1 MDKHISLARELGYE
15 GQELRDYLKRQQ
27 DLEREERLAQRE
39 YEKEKRE
46 AEQKDKEREEKDKE
60 REQKDKEREQKEKDR
75 EQKDKDREL
84 EKLRIEAEKL
94 KIEAARKDKEMEMEK
109 EIALKKIEAEVE
121 LKKIEAETTS
131 HPWGPKEKSSNP
143 RSPKLPYFD
152 EHTDKMDSYLTRFES
167 YALSNKWDPS
177 MWASYLSA
185 LLKGRALEVFVRLSR
200 DDQSD
205 YGQIKEALLTNFDL
219 TERSFRKKFRDCRPE
234 KAETFRQ
241 FSGRLASYLDKWLGL
256 AKVEKTYEAV
266 CDFLARDQFL
276 DCCSHELYLYL
287 KPKPFKA
294 IDELAHEADLFADA
308 KGGVPLCISKGQH
321 KSRGVDQAQPKVEL
335 KQDQRPVIQCKI
347 CGKPHPTYKC
357 WNNPDNKKVA
367 SSAEFDSQYR
377 GGNSNW
383 GQDRNRGQVDQRDNH
398 YNSHNDNNY
407 RTVHQVNFCKIN
419 SDVGKGQDKFSF
431 PSSSSEGLPHKD
443 SKGTCHFPRS
453 RLPTAIGTVNGKEI
467 RVLRDTGCTGVVVRR
482 SLVSDGQMLN
492 KQSGVTLI
500 NNYKQRCP
508 MARINIDC
516 PFFRGTTDAL
526 CIDDPAHDLV
536 IGNIEGSKFPDMTH
550 FSSGVVNKK
559 RSKKSRKDRKV
570 KWADKFIRQH
580 RQELCMMQA
589 SDAKL
594 ADIRRR
600 VESGSVTK
608 GRSFS
613 SGETKFIRRNG
624 LIYRHFKKNA
634 NVSLQLVVPSSLTH
648 SVMNLA
654 HESRKVVNH
663 RGRKETIS
671 KVLDEFYWPGVC
683 REVTQFCRSC
693 ATCQRTNHNI
703 KVAMTHC
710 CSVPQRNIS
719 SKEAVVSRTRRTES
733 QTERR
738 RSYGSGRRCPIPY
751 YWRNMTVT
759 ESSSQC

>member
-1 MDKHISLARELGYE
+1 
-15 GQELRDYLKRQQ
+15 
-27 DLEREERLAQRE
+27 
-39 YEKEKRE
+39 
-46 AEQKDKEREEKDKE
+46 
-60 REQKDKEREQKEKDR
+60 
-75 EQKDKDREL
+75 
-84 EKLRIEAEKL
+84 
-94 KIEAARKDKEMEMEK
+94 
-109 EIALKKIEAEVE
+109 
-121 LKKIEAETTS
+121 
-131 HPWGPKEKSSNP
+131 
-143 RSPKLPYFD
+143 
-152 EHTDKMDSYLTRFES
+152 MDSYLTRFES

-287 KPKPFKA
+287 KPKPFKVLG
-294 IDELAHEADLFADA
+294 ELAHEADLFADA
-308 KGGVPLCISKGQH
+308 KGGVPLCISKGKH
-321 KSRGVDQAQPKVEL
+321 ESKGVDQAPPKVEP
-335 KQDQRPVIQCKI
+335 KQDQRPIVKCKI

-367 SSAEFDSQYR
+367 SSAEFNSQYR

-383 GQDRNRGQVDQRDNH
+383 GQDRNFGRVDQRDNF
-398 YNSHNDNNY
+398 NNNY
-407 RTVHQVNFCKIN
+407 RTDHQVNFCKIDCK
-419 SDVGKGQDKFSF
+419 SLDIGKGQAKFSS
-431 PSSSSEGLPHKD
+431 PQSSTKGLPHKN

-453 RLPTAIGTVNGKEI
+453 RLPTAVGTVNGKEV
-467 RVLRDTGCTGVVVRR
+467 RVLRDTCCTGVVVRR
-482 SLVSDGQMLN
+482 SLVADGQMLN

-516 PFFRGTTDAL
+516 PFFRGITDAL

-536 IGNIEGSKFPDMTH
+536 IGNIEGSKFPDITH
-550 FSSGVVNKK
+550 FSSGVVKNKQS
-559 RSKKSRKDRKV
+559 REDRRKDRKV
-570 KWADKFIRQH
+570 KVADKFIRQH

-589 SDAKL
+589 SDSKL
-594 ADIRRR
+594 EDIRRR
-600 VESGSVTK
+600 VESGSVT
-608 GRSFS
+608 RSRGFS

-693 ATCQRTNHNI
+693 AICQRTTHNI

-719 SKEAVVSRTRRTES
+719 SKEAVVSRTRRTDS

-759 ESSSQC
+759 DSSSQC

>member
-1 MDKHISLARELGYE
+1 M
-15 GQELRDYLKRQQ
+15 
-27 DLEREERLAQRE
+27 AQRE
-39 YEKEKRE
+39 YEKEKKE
-46 AEQKDKEREEKDKE
+46 A
-60 REQKDKEREQKEKDR
+60 EQKDKEREQKEKDR

-294 IDELAHEADLFADA
+294 IEELAHEADLFADA
-308 KGGVPLCISKGQH
+308 KGGVPLCITKGRQESKVVG
-321 KSRGVDQAQPKVEL
+321 QAQPKVEP
-335 KQDQRPVIQCKI
+335 KQDQRPVVKCKI

-357 WNNPDNKKVA
+357 WNNPDNKRVA
-367 SSAEFDSQYR
+367 SSAEFNSQYR
-377 GGNSNW
+377 GDNSNW
-383 GQDRNRGQVDQRDNH
+383 GQDRNFGRSDQRDNH
-398 YNSHNDNNY
+398 YNNNY
-407 RTVHQVNFCKIN
+407 RTDHQVNFCKIDYKS
-419 SDVGKGQDKFSF
+419 SDVGKGQAKVSSPHF
-431 PSSSSEGLPHKD
+431 PKGGLPSKD
-443 SKGTCHFPRS
+443 SQGTCQFSRS

-508 MARINIDC
+508 MARINVDC

-550 FSSGVVNKK
+550 FSSGVVKNKQS
-559 RSKKSRKDRKV
+559 RSKKSRKVKV
-570 KWADKFIRQH
+570 ADKFIRQH

-608 GRSFS
+608 SRSFS

-634 NVSLQLVVPSSLTH
+634 KVSLQLVVPSSLTH

-654 HESRKVVNH
+654 HESRKVVNY

-683 REVTQFCRSC
+683 GEVTQFCRSC
-693 ATCQRTNHNI
+693 AMCQRTTHNI

-751 YWRNMTVT
+751 YWCNMTQT
-759 ESSSQC
+759 ESSSQY

>member
-39 YEKEKRE
+39 YEKEKRG
-46 AEQKDKEREEKDKE
+46 AEQKDKE

-94 KIEAARKDKEMEMEK
+94 KIEAARKDKEMER

-276 DCCSHELYLYL
+276 DCCNHELYLYL
-287 KPKPFKA
+287 KPKPIKA

-308 KGGVPLCISKGQH
+308 KGGVPLCITKGQH
-321 KSRGVDQAQPKVEL
+321 ESKRVDQAQPKVEP
-335 KQDQRPVIQCKI
+335 KQDQRPVVKCKI

-357 WNNPDNKKVA
+357 WNNPDNKKVV
-367 SSAEFDSQYR
+367 SSAEFSSQYR
-377 GGNSNW
+377 GDNSYRD
-383 GQDRNRGQVDQRDNH
+383 QDRSFGRVDQRDNH
-398 YNSHNDNNY
+398 YDNNY
-407 RTVHQVNFCKIN
+407 RTDHQVNFCKIG
-419 SDVGKGQDKFSF
+419 SLDVGKCQAKFSS
-431 PSSSSEGLPHKD
+431 PHSSTRGLPHKD

-453 RLPTAIGTVNGKEI
+453 RLPTAVGTVNGKEV

-500 NNYKQRCP
+500 NNYKQICP
-508 MARINIDC
+508 VACIKIDS

-536 IGNIEGSKFPDMTH
+536 IGNIEGSKFPDITH
-550 FSSGVVNKK
+550 FSSGVVRNM

-570 KWADKFIRQH
+570 KVADKFIRQN
-580 RQELCMMQA
+580 RQELCMKQA

-608 GRSFS
+608 SRCFS

-703 KVAMTHC
+703 KVASTHC

-719 SKEAVVSRTRRTES
+719 SKEAVVSRTRWTDS

-751 YWRNMTVT
+751 YWRNMTGT

>member
-1 MDKHISLARELGYE
+1 MDNHISLARELGYE

-308 KGGVPLCISKGQH
+308 KGGVPLCISKGQ
-321 KSRGVDQAQPKVEL
+321 KERKGVDQAQPKVEP
-335 KQDQRPVIQCKI
+335 KQDQRPVVKCMI

-367 SSAEFDSQYR
+367 SSAEFNSQYR
-377 GGNSNW
+377 GDNSYRD
-383 GQDRNRGQVDQRDNH
+383 QDRNFGRSDQRDNH
-398 YNSHNDNNY
+398 YNNNY
-407 RTVHQVNFCKIN
+407 RTDHQVNFCKIDN
-419 SDVGKGQDKFSF
+419 KSSDIGK
-431 PSSSSEGLPHKD
+431 GLPHKD

-508 MARINIDC
+508 MARINIDS
-516 PFFRGTTDAL
+516 PFFRGSTDAL

-536 IGNIEGSKFPDMTH
+536 IGNIEGSKFPDITH
-550 FSSGVVNKK
+550 FSSGVVKNK
-559 RSKKSRKDRKV
+559 RSKKSRKNRKV
-570 KWADKFIRQH
+570 KVADKFIRQH
-580 RQELCMMQA
+580 RQELVLKQA

-594 ADIRRR
+594 ADIRQR
-600 VESGSVTK
+600 VVSGSVTMSR
-608 GRSFS
+608 GFS

-634 NVSLQLVVPSSLTH
+634 NVSLQLVIPSSLTH

-693 ATCQRTNHNI
+693 AICQRTTHNI
-703 KVAMTHC
+703 KVTMTHC

-733 QTERR
+733 QTER
-738 RSYGSGRRCPIPY
+738 
-751 YWRNMTVT
+751 
-759 ESSSQC
+759 

>member
-46 AEQKDKEREEKDKE
+46 AEQKDKERE
-60 REQKDKEREQKEKDR
+60 QKDKEREQKEKDR
-75 EQKDKDREL
+75 EL
-84 EKLRIEAEKL
+84 EKLRIEAVKL

-266 CDFLARDQFL
+266 CDFLDRDQFL

-321 KSRGVDQAQPKVEL
+321 KSRGVDQAQPKVEP
-335 KQDQRPVIQCKI
+335 KQDQRTVVKCKI

-367 SSAEFDSQYR
+367 SSAEFNSQYR
-377 GGNSNW
+377 EGNSNW
-383 GQDRNRGQVDQRDNH
+383 GQDRNRGQIDQHDNR
-398 YNSHNDNNY
+398 YDYDNY
-407 RTVHQVNFCKIN
+407 RTNHQVNFCKIN
-419 SDVGKGQDKFSF
+419 SDVGKGQAKFNSHH
-431 PSSSSEGLPHKD
+431 SSSEVLPRKD
-443 SKGTCHFPRS
+443 SKGTCYFPRS
-453 RLPTAIGTVNGKEI
+453 RLPTAIGTVNGKEV

-508 MARINIDC
+508 VARIKIDS

-550 FSSGVVNKK
+550 FSSGVFKNKQ
-559 RSKKSRKDRKV
+559 SRKDRRKNRKV
-570 KWADKFIRQH
+570 KVADKFIRQH
-580 RQELCMMQA
+580 RQELVLKQA

-608 GRSFS
+608 SRSFS

-624 LIYRHFKKNA
+624 LIYRHHKKNA
-634 NVSLQLVVPSSLTH
+634 KVSLQLVVPSSLTH
-648 SVMNLA
+648 SVINLA
-654 HESRKVVNH
+654 HESLRVLNH

-693 ATCQRTNHNI
+693 AICQRTTHNI

-719 SKEAVVSRTRRTES
+719 SKEAVVSRTRRTDS

-759 ESSSQC
+759 DSSSRY

>member
-1 MDKHISLARELGYE
+1 MDKHISLARELGYK

-46 AEQKDKEREEKDKE
+46 AEQKDKERE
-60 REQKDKEREQKEKDR
+60 QKDKDREQKEKDR
-75 EQKDKDREL
+75 EL
-84 EKLRIEAEKL
+84 EKMKM
-94 KIEAARKDKEMEMEK
+94 EAARKDKEMEMEK

-287 KPKPFKA
+287 KPKPFKVLG
-294 IDELAHEADLFADA
+294 ELAHEADLFADA
-308 KGGVPLCISKGQH
+308 KGGVPLCITKGRQESKVVG
-321 KSRGVDQAQPKVEL
+321 QAQPKVEPN
-335 KQDQRPVIQCKI
+335 QDQRPVVKCKI
-347 CGKPHPTYKC
+347 CGKPHPTHKC
-357 WNNPDNKKVA
+357 WNNPDNKRVA
-367 SSAEFDSQYR
+367 NSAEFDSQYR

-383 GQDRNRGQVDQRDNH
+383 GQDRNFGRSDQRDNH
-398 YNSHNDNNY
+398 YNNY
-407 RTVHQVNFCKIN
+407 KTDHQVNFCKIG
-419 SDVGKGQDKFSF
+419 SLDVGKGQAKFSS
-431 PSSSSEGLPHKD
+431 PHSSTGGLPHKD

-453 RLPTAIGTVNGKEI
+453 RLPTAIGTVNGKEV

-508 MARINIDC
+508 MARINIDS
-516 PFFRGTTDAL
+516 PFFRGSTDAL

-536 IGNIEGSKFPDMTH
+536 IGNIEGSKFPDITH
-550 FSSGVVNKK
+550 FSSGVVSQK

-570 KWADKFIRQH
+570 KVADKFIRQH

-589 SDAKL
+589 SESKL
-594 ADIRRR
+594 EDIRRR
-600 VESGSVTK
+600 VESGSVTMSR
-608 GRSFS
+608 GFS

-654 HESRKVVNH
+654 HESRKMVNH

-693 ATCQRTNHNI
+693 AICQRTTHSI

-719 SKEAVVSRTRRTES
+719 SKEAVVSRTRRTDS

-751 YWRNMTVT
+751 YWRNMTGT

>member
-39 YEKEKRE
+39 YEREKRE
-46 AEQKDKEREEKDKE
+46 AEQKDKEG
-60 REQKDKEREQKEKDR
+60 

-266 CDFLARDQFL
+266 CDFLAQDQFL

-287 KPKPFKA
+287 KPKPFKVLG
-294 IDELAHEADLFADA
+294 ELAHEADLFADA
-308 KGGVPLCISKGQH
+308 KGGVPLCISKGQREN
-321 KSRGVDQAQPKVEL
+321 KVVDKVQPKVEP
-335 KQDQRPVIQCKI
+335 KQNQRPVIKCKI

-357 WNNPDNKKVA
+357 WNHPDNKKVA

-377 GGNSNW
+377 GDNSNW
-383 GQDRNRGQVDQRDNH
+383 GQDRNRGRSDLRDND
-398 YNSHNDNNY
+398 YDNY
-407 RTVHQVNFCKIN
+407 RTDHQVNFCKIDK
-419 SDVGKGQDKFSF
+419 SLDVGKG
-431 PSSSSEGLPHKD
+431 LPRKD
-443 SKGTCHFPRS
+443 NKGTCHFPRS

-508 MARINIDC
+508 MARINIDS
-516 PFFRGTTDAL
+516 PFFRGSTDAL

-536 IGNIEGSKFPDMTH
+536 IGNIEGSKFPDITH
-550 FSSGVVNKK
+550 FSSGVVSQK

-570 KWADKFIRQH
+570 KVADKFIRQH
-580 RQELCMMQA
+580 RQEILMKQA
-589 SDAKL
+589 SDIKL
-594 ADIRRR
+594 REIRRR

-608 GRSFS
+608 SRSFS
-613 SGETKFIRRNG
+613 TGETKFIRRNG
-624 LIYRHFKKNA
+624 LFYRHFKKNA

-693 ATCQRTNHNI
+693 AICQRTTHNI

-719 SKEAVVSRTRRTES
+719 SKEAVVSRTRRTDS
-733 QTERR
+733 QTE
-738 RSYGSGRRCPIPY
+738 
-751 YWRNMTVT
+751 
-759 ESSSQC
+759 

>member
-46 AEQKDKEREEKDKE
+46 AKQKDKE

-84 EKLRIEAEKL
+84 EKLRIEVEKL

-121 LKKIEAETTS
+121 LKKIEAEITS

-152 EHTDKMDSYLTRFES
+152 EHTDKMDSYLTMFES

-234 KAETFRQ
+234 KAETYRQ
-241 FSGRLASYLDKWLGL
+241 FSCRLASYLDKWLGL

-287 KPKPFKA
+287 KPKTFKVLG
-294 IDELAHEADLFADA
+294 ELAHEADLFADA

-321 KSRGVDQAQPKVEL
+321 KSRGVDQAQPKVEP
-335 KQDQRPVIQCKI
+335 KQDQRPVVKCKF
-347 CGKPHPTYKC
+347 CGKPHPSHKC
-357 WNNPDNKKVA
+357 WNNPDNKRVA
-367 SSAEFDSQYR
+367 YSAQFDSQYR
-377 GGNSNW
+377 GDNSYRD
-383 GQDRNRGQVDQRDNH
+383 QDRNFGRSDQRDNH
-398 YNSHNDNNY
+398 YNNNY
-407 RTVHQVNFCKIN
+407 RTDHQVNFCKIERL
-419 SDVGKGQDKFSF
+419 DVGKDQAKL
-431 PSSSSEGLPHKD
+431 SSPHSSMKSLPHKD
-443 SKGTCHFPRS
+443 SKGTCHFPWS

-482 SLVSDGQMLN
+482 SLVSDGQMFN

-516 PFFRGTTDAL
+516 PFFRGSTNAL
-526 CIDDPAHDLV
+526 CIEDPAHDLV
-536 IGNIEGSKFPDMTH
+536 IGNIEGSKFPDITH
-550 FSSGVVNKK
+550 FSSGVVKNKQ
-559 RSKKSRKDRKV
+559 SRKGRRKNRKV
-570 KWADKFIRQH
+570 KVADKFIRQH
-580 RQELCMMQA
+580 RQELVLKQA

-594 ADIRRR
+594 ADIRQR
-600 VESGSVTK
+600 VVSGSVTMSR
-608 GRSFS
+608 GFS

-634 NVSLQLVVPSSLTH
+634 NVSLQLVIPSSLTH

-693 ATCQRTNHNI
+693 AICQRTTHNI

-759 ESSSQC
+759 DSSSRY

>member
-321 KSRGVDQAQPKVEL
+321 KSRGVDQAQPKVEP
-335 KQDQRPVIQCKI
+335 KQDQRPVVKCKF
-347 CGKPHPTYKC
+347 CGKPHPTHKC
-357 WNNPDNKKVA
+357 WNNPDNKKFA

-377 GGNSNW
+377 GSNSNW
-383 GQDRNRGQVDQRDNH
+383 GQDRNRGRVDQHDNR
-398 YNSHNDNNY
+398 YDYDNY
-407 RTVHQVNFCKIN
+407 RTDHQVNFCKIDK
-419 SDVGKGQDKFSF
+419 SLDVGKR
-431 PSSSSEGLPHKD
+431 LPRKD
-443 SKGTCHFPRS
+443 NKGTCHFPQS

-536 IGNIEGSKFPDMTH
+536 IGNIEGSKFPDITH
-550 FSSGVVNKK
+550 FSSGVNRKK

-570 KWADKFIRQH
+570 KVADTFIRQN

-600 VESGSVTK
+600 VGSGSVTK
-608 GRSFS
+608 GRS
-613 SGETKFIRRNG
+613 GETKCIRRNG

-634 NVSLQLVVPSSLTH
+634 KVSLQLVIPSSLTH

-663 RGRKETIS
+663 RGRKETIA

-693 ATCQRTNHNI
+693 AICQRTTQNL
-703 KVAMTHC
+703 KVASTHC

-751 YWRNMTVT
+751 YWRNMTGT

>member
-46 AEQKDKEREEKDKE
+46 AEQKDKE

-241 FSGRLASYLDKWLGL
+241 FSGRLASNLDKWLGL

-308 KGGVPLCISKGQH
+308 KGGVPLCVSKGQH
-321 KSRGVDQAQPKVEL
+321 KSKGVDQAQPKVEP
-335 KQDQRPVIQCKI
+335 KQDQRPVVKCKI
-347 CGKPHPTYKC
+347 CGKPHPTHKC
-357 WNNPDNKKVA
+357 WNNPDNKRVA
-367 SSAEFDSQYR
+367 SSSEFDSQYR
-377 GGNSNW
+377 GDNSYKD
-383 GQDRNRGQVDQRDNH
+383 QDRNFGRSDQRDNH
-398 YNSHNDNNY
+398 YNNNY
-407 RTVHQVNFCKIN
+407 RTDHQVNFCKI
-419 SDVGKGQDKFSF
+419 
-431 PSSSSEGLPHKD
+431 
-443 SKGTCHFPRS
+443 
-453 RLPTAIGTVNGKEI
+453 
-467 RVLRDTGCTGVVVRR
+467 
-482 SLVSDGQMLN
+482 
-492 KQSGVTLI
+492 
-500 NNYKQRCP
+500 
-508 MARINIDC
+508 
-516 PFFRGTTDAL
+516 
-526 CIDDPAHDLV
+526 
-536 IGNIEGSKFPDMTH
+536 
-550 FSSGVVNKK
+550 
-559 RSKKSRKDRKV
+559 
-570 KWADKFIRQH
+570 
-580 RQELCMMQA
+580 
-589 SDAKL
+589 
-594 ADIRRR
+594 
-600 VESGSVTK
+600 
-608 GRSFS
+608 
-613 SGETKFIRRNG
+613 
-624 LIYRHFKKNA
+624 
-634 NVSLQLVVPSSLTH
+634 
-648 SVMNLA
+648 
-654 HESRKVVNH
+654 
-663 RGRKETIS
+663 
-671 KVLDEFYWPGVC
+671 
-683 REVTQFCRSC
+683 
-693 ATCQRTNHNI
+693 
-703 KVAMTHC
+703 
-710 CSVPQRNIS
+710 
-719 SKEAVVSRTRRTES
+719 
-733 QTERR
+733 
-738 RSYGSGRRCPIPY
+738 
-751 YWRNMTVT
+751 
-759 ESSSQC
+759 

>member
-46 AEQKDKEREEKDKE
+46 AEQKDKERE
-60 REQKDKEREQKEKDR
+60 QKEKDR
-75 EQKDKDREL
+75 EQKDKDREF

-205 YGQIKEALLTNFDL
+205 YGQIKEALLNNFDL

-294 IDELAHEADLFADA
+294 LGELSHEADLFADA

-321 KSRGVDQAQPKVEL
+321 KSRGVDQAQPKVEP
-335 KQDQRPVIQCKI
+335 KQDQRPVVKCKF
-347 CGKPHPTYKC
+347 CGKPHPSHKC
-357 WNNPDNKKVA
+357 WNNPDNKRVA
-367 SSAEFDSQYR
+367 YSAQFDSQYR
-377 GGNSNW
+377 GGNSSW
-383 GQDRNRGQVDQRDNH
+383 GQDRNFGRSDQRDNH
-398 YNSHNDNNY
+398 YNNNY
-407 RTVHQVNFCKIN
+407 RTDHQVNFCKIEN
-419 SDVGKGQDKFSF
+419 KSLDIGKG
-431 PSSSSEGLPHKD
+431 LPRKD

-453 RLPTAIGTVNGKEI
+453 RLPTAVGTVNGKEV

-500 NNYKQRCP
+500 NKYNQRCP
-508 MARINIDC
+508 MARIIIDS

-550 FSSGVVNKK
+550 FSSGEVNKK

-570 KWADKFIRQH
+570 KVADKFIRQH

-608 GRSFS
+608 SRSFS

-634 NVSLQLVVPSSLTH
+634 KVSLQLVVPSSLTH

-693 ATCQRTNHNI
+693 AICQRTTHNI

-719 SKEAVVSRTRRTES
+719 SKEAVVSRTRRTYS
-733 QTERR
+733 QIERR

-751 YWRNMTVT
+751 YWRNMTGT
-759 ESSSQC
+759 ESSSRY

>member
-46 AEQKDKEREEKDKE
+46 AEQKDKEREQKDKE
-60 REQKDKEREQKEKDR
+60 REQKDKDREQKEKDR
-75 EQKDKDREL
+75 ELEKMKIEAACKDKEL
-84 EKLRIEAEKL
+84 EKL

-143 RSPKLPYFD
+143 RSPMLPYFD

-185 LLKGRALEVFVRLSR
+185 LLKGRVLEVFVRLSR
-200 DDQSD
+200 DDQLD

-294 IDELAHEADLFADA
+294 IDELAHEADLFFDA
-308 KGGVPLCISKGQH
+308 KGGVLLCITKGRQESKVVGQT
-321 KSRGVDQAQPKVEL
+321 QPKVEP
-335 KQDQRPVIQCKI
+335 KQDQRPVVKCKI
-347 CGKPHPTYKC
+347 CGKPHLTYKC

-367 SSAEFDSQYR
+367 SSAEFGSQYR

-383 GQDRNRGQVDQRDNH
+383 GQDRNFGRSDQRDNH
-398 YNSHNDNNY
+398 YNGHYDNNY
-407 RTVHQVNFCKIN
+407 RTDHQVNFCKIES
-419 SDVGKGQDKFSF
+419 SDVGKGQAKFSSH
-431 PSSSSEGLPHKD
+431 PSSEVLPRKN

-492 KQSGVTLI
+492 RQSGVTLI
-500 NNYKQRCP
+500 
-508 MARINIDC
+508 INRDVLWPVSILIVH
-516 PFFRGTTDAL
+516 FL
-526 CIDDPAHDLV
+526 
-536 IGNIEGSKFPDMTH
+536 EGLRMH
-550 FSSGVVNKK
+550 
-559 RSKKSRKDRKV
+559 
-570 KWADKFIRQH
+570 
-580 RQELCMMQA
+580 
-589 SDAKL
+589 
-594 ADIRRR
+594 
-600 VESGSVTK
+600 
-608 GRSFS
+608 
-613 SGETKFIRRNG
+613 
-624 LIYRHFKKNA
+624 
-634 NVSLQLVVPSSLTH
+634 
-648 SVMNLA
+648 
-654 HESRKVVNH
+654 
-663 RGRKETIS
+663 
-671 KVLDEFYWPGVC
+671 
-683 REVTQFCRSC
+683 C
-693 ATCQRTNHNI
+693 A
-703 KVAMTHC
+703 
-710 CSVPQRNIS
+710 
-719 SKEAVVSRTRRTES
+719 
-733 QTERR
+733 
-738 RSYGSGRRCPIPY
+738 
-751 YWRNMTVT
+751 
-759 ESSSQC
+759 

>member
-1 MDKHISLARELGYE
+1 
-15 GQELRDYLKRQQ
+15 
-27 DLEREERLAQRE
+27 
-39 YEKEKRE
+39 
-46 AEQKDKEREEKDKE
+46 
-60 REQKDKEREQKEKDR
+60 
-75 EQKDKDREL
+75 
-84 EKLRIEAEKL
+84 
-94 KIEAARKDKEMEMEK
+94 
-109 EIALKKIEAEVE
+109 
-121 LKKIEAETTS
+121 
-131 HPWGPKEKSSNP
+131 
-143 RSPKLPYFD
+143 
-152 EHTDKMDSYLTRFES
+152 MDSYLTRFES
-167 YALSNKWDPS
+167 YALSNKWDPC

-185 LLKGRALEVFVRLSR
+185 LLKGRSLEVFVRLSR

-357 WNNPDNKKVA
+357 WKNPDNKRVA
-367 SSAEFDSQYR
+367 SSAEFDSQYTYR
-377 GGNSNW
+377 GDNSNW
-383 GQDRNRGQVDQRDNH
+383 GQDRNFGRVDQRDNH
-398 YNSHNDNNY
+398 YDYNNY
-407 RTVHQVNFCKIN
+407 RTDHQVNFCKIES
-419 SDVGKGQDKFSF
+419 SDVGKG
-431 PSSSSEGLPHKD
+431 LPRKD
-443 SKGTCHFPRS
+443 RKGSCQFPRS
-453 RLPTAIGTVNGKEI
+453 RLPTAIGTVNGKEV

-500 NNYKQRCP
+500 NNYNQRCP

-550 FSSGVVNKK
+550 FSSGVNRK
-559 RSKKSRKDRKV
+559 SQSRKDRRKNRKV
-570 KWADKFIRQH
+570 KVADKFIRQN
-580 RQELCMMQA
+580 RQELVLKQA

-608 GRSFS
+608 GHSFS

-634 NVSLQLVVPSSLTH
+634 KVSLQLVVPSSLTH

-693 ATCQRTNHNI
+693 AICQRTTHNI
-703 KVAMTHC
+703 KVAMTQC
-710 CSVPQRNIS
+710 CSIPQRNIS
-719 SKEAVVSRTRRTES
+719 SKEAVVSRTRRTDS

-751 YWRNMTVT
+751 YWRNMTGT